1 MTDKKTVFKKRE
13 FWKSNVLLKKTL
25 GITLLVLL
33 FIVILSIVF
42 YSSVIKNF
50 ENRILSS
57 ELSALE
63 NNVKMTEN
71 IYTDIKNMLHIL
83 GSDNDVQFCFSS
95 EAPKNTNSDY
105 KLGIPEKIHTLKI
118 HNDYLNSIYIY
129 SEAQS
134 TFCTSE
140 YGFTNLND
148 FSDRDWLYFVKNR
161 KQPNDGIAVYPRA
174 IGNSYPY
181 VITFIKQMTMNGKK
195 CVIVANADFMKL
207 AAAAGLD
214 GIKNFYIINGNRI
227 IYNASMKEFGEPVSN
242 DKILSNANLR
252 DEKISRFYSV
262 GHEKFVLSAMKS
274 ADYGFYYVNAM
285 TSDKYMNGMSKNKRY
300 FYVFLIFIFIF
311 GAFIIYR
318 YVKAYYEPIKSM
330 EALIEN
336 NSVRDINYVSPEL
349 KKLSEKITRYLN
361 SNFELKQA
369 LNESLADIERL
380 QMQALQLQINPHF
393 IFNVLNSVYMQS
405 IADFGP
411 EHNTTKMVLLFS
423 KYMKYV
429 LDSDYS
435 TADVKEE
442 IYYTKIYAELMKYR
456 YKKLGGVIWKIDET
470 LGEYKTLK
478 LILQPLIENSIY
490 HGISLKKD
498 TESMIVVE
506 CASENNFLIFSVSD
520 NGVGMSEEKIN
531 LITESFK
538 NTDFLDSKHIG
549 LKNINRRIRLAYGSG
564 FGLEIKS
571 KLGEGTQIKIKL
583 PLIK

>member
-42 YSSVIKNF
+42 YNSVIKNF

-63 NNVKMTEN
+63 NNVRMTEN
-71 IYTDIKNMLHIL
+71 IYTNIKNMLHIL
-83 GSDNDVQFCFSS
+83 GSDKDVQFCFSS
-95 EAPKNTNSDY
+95 ESPKNANSDY

-129 SEAQS
+129 SEAQQ
-134 TFCTSE
+134 TLCTSE
-140 YGFTNLND
+140 YGFTSFKD
-148 FSDRDWLYFVKNR
+148 FSDKDWLYFVKNE
-161 KQPNDGIAVYPRA
+161 KLPNDGITVYPRA

-195 CVIVANADFMKL
+195 CIIVANADVMRL
-207 AAAAGLD
+207 ASEAGLD
-214 GIKNFYIINGNRI
+214 SVKNFYIINGDRI
-227 IYNASMKEFGEPVSN
+227 IYNASMKDFGKPVS
-242 DKILSNANLR
+242 DDRILSNAKLQG
-252 DEKISRFYSV
+252 DKVSRFLNV

-274 ADYGFYYVNAM
+274 DDYGFYYVNAM
-285 TSDKYMNGMSKNKRY
+285 TSDEYMNGMSKNKRY
-300 FYVFLIFIFIF
+300 FYIFLIFIFVF
-311 GAFIIYR
+311 GIFIIYR

-349 KKLSEKITRYLN
+349 KNLSEKITQYLN

-405 IADFGP
+405 IADFGT

-429 LDSDYS
+429 LNSDYS

-456 YKKLGGVIWKIDET
+456 YKKLGGVIWKIDGT

-498 TESMIVVE
+498 TESMLVVE
-506 CASENNFLIFSVSD
+506 CFKENDFLIFSVSD

-531 LITESFK
+531 QITESFK

-549 LKNINRRIRLAYGSG
+549 LKNINRRIRLAYGEG

-571 KLGEGTQIKIKL
+571 RLGEGTQIKIKL